1 MINDPSA
8 LPSRMTVTYI
18 YLMKRGLRLGDR
30 VKIKGGRF
38 DGATGT
44 VDSIVF
50 QRTEDKPNELQHG
63 YQVNLDSGRVV
74 TVAKGQVA

>member
-1 MINDPSA
+1 M
-8 LPSRMTVTYI
+8 
-18 YLMKRGLRLGDR
+18 
-30 VKIKGGRF
+30 KIKGGRF

-63 YQVNLDSGRVV
+63 YHVILDNGRVV
-74 TVAKGQVA
+74 TVAKCQVA